1 MMPFL
6 LCGSRYTFQPI
17 REIVG
22 AIREAGRP
30 VTVRAVAARR
40 GCKSAR
46 SHGDSKRWISSGSK
60 NRAAH
65 SGRDAA
71 HNEETETE
79 TEPETDKQHQE
90 QGQEQEEEE
99 GAARYTKSSSL

>member
-1 MMPFL
+1 MPFSQSVKSSGRSGRRGDRSP
-6 LCGSRYTFQPI
+6 CKRSRH
-17 REIVG
+17 G
-22 AIREAGRP
+22 
-30 VTVRAVAARR
+30 R
-40 GCKSAR
+40 GCKSAQ

-60 NRAAH
+60 TRAAH

-79 TEPETDKQHQE
+79 TDKQHQE
-90 QGQEQEEEE
+90 QGQEEEEE

>member
-1 MMPFL
+1 MKSSARSGRRGDRSP
-6 LCGSRYTFQPI
+6 CERSRH
-17 REIVG
+17 G
-22 AIREAGRP
+22 
-30 VTVRAVAARR
+30 R

-79 TEPETDKQHQE
+79 MEPETDKQHQE
-90 QGQEQEEEE
+90 QGQEEEEE